1 MPVIVVAVTLVLNF
15 SVTRLDNP
23 AVVIPGLEHL
33 AIPHKLLEILVQIAV
48 VHLNITSI
56 AVFIYDCCALLLVGF
71 PITGIILEHATPT
84 PSAFEHRVAAAGR
97 LPIQKPG
104 HREVPAGG
112 QAPADS
118 LRLRPRR
125 QAAAACVEA
134 KSIPAAIC
142 GEPAAAVLITISIR

>member
-1 MPVIVVAVTLVLNF
+1 MPVIVVAVILILHF
-15 SVTRLDNP
+15 PVTRIDNP
-23 AVVIPGLEHL
+23 AFVTPGLEHL
-33 AIPHKLLEILVQIAV
+33 AKPHKLKGIHVQIAV
-48 VHLNITSI
+48 VHLNITCI
-56 AVFIYDCCALLLVGF
+56 AGFIYDFCALLLVGF
-71 PITGIILEHATPT
+71 PITGFICHHATPT

-142 GEPAAAVLITISIR
+142 GELAAAI